1 MTEEISAEEEG
12 SRPTYHP
19 NRGFDVIIVIRLR
32 VRRMSIIHH
41 VMRIKIQT
49 SKKGTEIKMIAE
61 LL

>member
-1 MTEEISAEEEG
+1 MTGENCAEEEG
-12 SRPTYHP
+12 SMPTYHP

-41 VMRIKIQT
+41 VMRIQIQT
-49 SKKGTEIKMIAE
+49 PKNGTEIKMIAE